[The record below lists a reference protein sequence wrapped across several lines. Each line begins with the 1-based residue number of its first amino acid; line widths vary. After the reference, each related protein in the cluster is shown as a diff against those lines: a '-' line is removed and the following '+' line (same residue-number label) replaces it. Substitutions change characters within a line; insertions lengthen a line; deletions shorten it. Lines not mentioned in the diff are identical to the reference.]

1 MPVDRSTKDLASN
14 ETNCEI
20 AGVVDYCKNFDG
32 YMTTTTI
39 DQEGCE
45 ERCAAYLIPNDMLSK
60 DELATRIKSGYFDEN
75 GDICFMRDQHI
86 HYCRKHLGTLGGAY
100 MSQCS
105 ENPGCTIMSSI
116 RLICSTPKRSTAIPK
131 QSTPLRR
138 VAALSAAMQVVIS
151 KYLFFSFPHV
161 FSVSPHHGHLC
172 RCEHS
177 RDHSLLL
184 LHPPLGYLSLFPL
197 DEATGRFFL
206 RPHSRVF
213 LSLSL
218 LLSAKP
224 TRAAPTAFSPSPNCF
239 TCSRRSSPRA
249 FASFY

>member
-1 MPVDRSTKDLASN
+1 MPEDTDPKDLASN

-105 ENPGCTIMSSI
+105 AYLYFVHFYIRKPWLYYYVLNSLDLLNAEAIDCYPQAINSI
-116 RLICSTPKRSTAIPK
+116 EA
-131 QSTPLRR
+131 
-138 VAALSAAMQVVIS
+138 
-151 KYLFFSFPHV
+151 
-161 FSVSPHHGHLC
+161 C
-172 RCEHS
+172 RCALGGYAGSHLEV
-177 RDHSLLL
+177 SL
-184 LHPPLGYLSLFPL
+184 PFFP
-197 DEATGRFFL
+197 
-206 RPHSRVF
+206 SCF
-213 LSLSL
+213 LSI
-218 LLSAKP
+218 P
-224 TRAAPTAFSPSPNCF
+224 TPWSPMPL
-239 TCSRRSSPRA
+239 
-249 FASFY
+249 